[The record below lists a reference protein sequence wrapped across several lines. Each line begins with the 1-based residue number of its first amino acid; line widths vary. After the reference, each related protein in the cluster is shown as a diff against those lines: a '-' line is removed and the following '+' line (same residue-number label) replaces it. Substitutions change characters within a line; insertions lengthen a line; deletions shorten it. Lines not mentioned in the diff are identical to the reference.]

1 MENRLMRALE
11 GALFIAIF
19 LGIYWVIGF
28 FCKSTFDFEIR
39 SNRGYTIV
47 VFAAIAFKIVL
58 TKILMGEF

>member
-11 GALFIAIF
+11 SVLFIAIF

-39 SNRGYTIV
+39 NSKGYTIV
-47 VFAAIAFKIVL
+47 VFAAIAFKIGLTRVL
-58 TKILMGEF
+58 VG